1 MNDHAGTEFVESRGE
16 EWGSGDVQRLQTM
29 TISLLGRCGR
39 WEEALEMLDVMRKE
53 HGVRLHEG
61 AFVAAAYAC
70 ASAGQ
75 WSVVEVLLSE
85 ASGAGTHD
93 GDVPMVSPGAM
104 WDMRRALL
112 AGLAAAG
119 LWQRAAR
126 EVRNM
131 HRVRSENPGQF
142 DLKGDGD
149 VKDDG
154 DQARYGVR
162 DVVMHQ
168 QVKSRC
174 CEQ

>member
-1 MNDHAGTEFVESRGE
+1 M
-16 EWGSGDVQRLQTM
+16 QRLQTM

-39 WEEALEMLDVMRKE
+39 WEEVLETLDVMRKE
-53 HGVRLHEG
+53 HGVGLHER

-85 ASGAGTHD
+85 ASGAGTHT

-119 LWQRAAR
+119 LWRRAAR
-126 EVRNM
+126 EVRDM
-131 HRVRSENPGQF
+131 HRVRSANPINF
-142 DLKGDGD
+142 YLKGDGG
-149 VKDDG
+149 VEDDG
-154 DQARYGVR
+154 DQAGCGVH
-162 DVVMHQ
+162 DFAMHH
-168 QVKSRC
+168 QVKYML
-174 CEQ
+174 